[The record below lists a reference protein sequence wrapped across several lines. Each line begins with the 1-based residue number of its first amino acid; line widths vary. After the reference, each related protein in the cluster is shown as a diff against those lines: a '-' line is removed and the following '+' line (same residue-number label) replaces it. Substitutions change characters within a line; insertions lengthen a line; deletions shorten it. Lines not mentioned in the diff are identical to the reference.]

1 MTSPHP
7 ATPMTR
13 PRASNY
19 EDKKQLI
26 LDQAAALFAGRGFES
41 TTMNDVAQACG
52 ASKSHLYHYFARKE
66 DLLFSI
72 ISEHI
77 QSLAA
82 QLTEIVALPVAAEQ
96 RFQRFVDVFVQRSAA
111 SRNEHLVLM
120 MDLKFLPDALRA
132 QVHQLETRLVDM
144 VSALLR
150 EINPALMKPGKVRT
164 PYALMLFGTMIW
176 TFTWYHPDGPVS
188 PAELAARLSEVY
200 LDGFRNAT
208 GA

>member
-1 MTSPHP
+1 
-7 ATPMTR
+7 
-13 PRASNY
+13 
-19 EDKKQLI
+19 
-26 LDQAAALFAGRGFES
+26 
-41 TTMNDVAQACG
+41 MNDVAQACG

-82 QLTEIVALPVAAEQ
+82 QLTEIVALPLAAEQ

-120 MDLKFLPDALRA
+120 MDLKFLPDALRT

-144 VSALLR
+144 VSGLLR

-200 LDGFRNAT
+200 LDGFRNAQ
-208 GA
+208 GS

>member
-1 MTSPHP
+1 
-7 ATPMTR
+7 MTR

-26 LDQAAALFAGRGFES
+26 LDQAAALFAGRGFEG
-41 TTMNDVAQACG
+41 TTMNDVAQSCG

-66 DLLFSI
+66 DLLFAI

-77 QSLAA
+77 QSLAS
-82 QLTEIVALPVAAEQ
+82 QLTEIVALPLPAEQ
-96 RFQRFVDVFVQRSAA
+96 RFKRFVDVFVQRSAA

-120 MDLKFLPDALRA
+120 MDLKFLPEGLRT
-132 QVHQLETRLVDM
+132 QVRQLETRLVDM

-176 TFTWYHPDGPVS
+176 TFTWYHPEGPVA

-200 LDGFRNAT
+200 LDGFRHAT
-208 GA
+208 GP

>member
-1 MTSPHP
+1 
-7 ATPMTR
+7 MTR

-26 LDQAAALFAGRGFES
+26 LDQAAALFAGRGFEG
-41 TTMNDVAQACG
+41 TTMNDVAQSCG

-66 DLLFSI
+66 DLLFAI

-77 QSLAA
+77 QSLAS
-82 QLTEIVALPVAAEQ
+82 QLTEIVALPSPAEQ
-96 RFQRFVDVFVQRSAA
+96 RFKRFVDVFVQRSAA

-120 MDLKFLPDALRA
+120 MDLKFLPDGLRS
-132 QVHQLETRLVDM
+132 QVRQLETRLVDM

-150 EINPALMKPGKVRT
+150 EINPGLMKPGKVRT

-188 PAELAARLSEVY
+188 PAELATRLSEVY
-200 LDGFRNAT
+200 LDGFRNAK